1 MNWIKQLKIAIAE
14 KDMDK
19 FDRLVDNVPKFT
31 NNEDIIQS
39 LFLLRDATKLV
50 SDLKDE
56 TGLSMQ
62 KMKKHIDFLKS
73 TEISVSKK
81 LDIRL

>member
-1 MNWIKQLKIAIAE
+1 MIWIKQLKIAIAE

-19 FDRLVDNVPKFT
+19 FDKLMDNTPKFT
-31 NNEDIIQS
+31 NNKDIIQA

-50 SDLKDE
+50 TDLKDE

-73 TEISVSKK
+73 TEISVSQK

>member
-1 MNWIKQLKIAIAE
+1 MIWIKQLKIAIAE